1 MLVKLF
7 EDVNNPHE
15 FEIESNSI
23 REVLNYIKNTIGD
36 DVTDS
41 ILYEKHLFLGRIG
54 DDYHPLTQDN
64 LIDGIALYPELI
76 IVKTH
81 EGNEPVELAIWAAVA
96 TTATKIGASA
106 GVAVAMAEAAVIMA
120 YAAVSVGMQMA
131 VSAIMSPDSTFG
143 GDPSQSQKGS
153 KLFNQSLITREQG
166 GSVPLCYGNPFCGGV
181 LISSG
186 ITSKERTDSAAS
198 TIQTP
203 TNSTPVNGHVGES
216 VSPTLTASAFAM
228 DPGETGTHLSSDWV
242 ISTNIGFTN
251 IVKSSYRD
259 TTNKTSITF
268 TGLKSATTYYWRVRY
283 RTSDLNTSAWSSQT
297 SFTTA

>member
-7 EDVNNPHE
+7 EDVNNPRE

-54 DDYHPLTQDN
+54 DDYVPIEPDKIHSDLSLYSELLLIKGVDGEVPIPL
-64 LIDGIALYPELI
+64 I
-76 IVKTH
+76 
-81 EGNEPVELAIWAAVA
+81 LAAMAWAAPSLVIA
-96 TTATKIGASA
+96 APGWAVMAAAYTISA
-106 GVAVAMAEAAVIMA
+106 AI
-120 YAAVSVGMQMA
+120 SVGISMA

-216 VSPTLTASAFAM
+216 TSPTLTASAFAM